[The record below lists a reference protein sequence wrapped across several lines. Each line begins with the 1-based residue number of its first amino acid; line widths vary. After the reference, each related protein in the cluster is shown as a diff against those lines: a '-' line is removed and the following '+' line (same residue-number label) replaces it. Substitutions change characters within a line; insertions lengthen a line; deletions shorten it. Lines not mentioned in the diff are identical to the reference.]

1 MAHHARSINPP
12 TTRTVSMNVNPT
24 QADQKSRSPGFPSI
38 SIRYAIPILL
48 IAMITVT
55 VGFTGWLAFRSGQQ
69 AVDNLATHLSHE
81 TTARIDEHVT
91 AFLNTPHLF
100 GQLNEA
106 AVQAGNMNLDDFPE
120 LERFFWHQ
128 VHVTESVP
136 FIYFGSEDGTFIG
149 VQKDRNDELF
159 LWIDDESTGGTLD
172 VHRLDEQLNPIE
184 MVDSVEFDPRVRP
197 WYQAAV
203 QAGGPTWSPV
213 YTDIARPILIITPAV
228 PIYDDEGLLRGVLG
242 IELSLSEI
250 SDFLNTLTVGRAGQA
265 YIIEPNGNIIAS
277 SSSEPPFFMTDDGPQ
292 RLNATQSSEP
302 SIQASAQYL
311 VETFGSIDQIEDEQQ
326 IVFDLDG
333 ERQYTRIVPLDD
345 GRGLEWLIVVVI
357 PESDFMEPIYANT
370 RTTVLLSLG
379 ILVVVTVLGLRLARW
394 IIQPVFAVMDTAAAI
409 EAGNFNAESLDPIG
423 KRQDEFGQL
432 ARVFQNMAQEV
443 YTREQ
448 RLKQEVQKLRIEI
461 DEVKRQQ
468 QVDAIVETDFFR
480 DLEAKARTMRE
491 RGKKEDSDE

>member
-1 MAHHARSINPP
+1 MNDNSTQIDH
-12 TTRTVSMNVNPT
+12 TTH
-24 QADQKSRSPGFPSI
+24 SPGFPSI

-48 IAMITVT
+48 IAMIVVT

-69 AVDNLATHLSHE
+69 AVNDLATHLSRE

-91 AFLNTPHLF
+91 DFLNTPHLF
-100 GQLNEA
+100 GQLNDA
-106 AVQAGNMNLDDFPE
+106 AIQAGNMKLDDFPE
-120 LERFFWHQ
+120 LERLFWHQ

-136 FIYFGSEDGTFIG
+136 FIYFGSEEGDFIG
-149 VQKDRNDELF
+149 VQKDQNDELF
-159 LWIDDESTGGTLD
+159 LWIDDQSTGGTLD
-172 VHRLDEQLNPIE
+172 VYRLDDQLNPTE
-184 MVDSVEFDPRVRP
+184 MIDSVEFDPRVRP

-203 QAGGPTWSPV
+203 EAGGPTWSPV
-213 YTDIARPILIITPAV
+213 YTDIARPILIITPSV
-228 PIYDDEGLLRGVLG
+228 PIYDDQGELRGVLG

-250 SDFLNTLTVGRAGQA
+250 SDFLNTLAIGRAGQA
-265 YIIEPNGNIIAS
+265 YIVEPGGDIIAS
-277 SSSEPPFFMTDDGPQ
+277 SSTEPPFFMTGQGQQ

-302 SIQASAQYL
+302 LIQASAQYL
-311 VETFGSIDQIEDEQQ
+311 VETFGGMDQIKDEQQ
-326 IVFDLDG
+326 IIFDLDG
-333 ERQYTRIVPLDD
+333 ERQFTRVIPLDD

-379 ILVVVTVLGLRLARW
+379 ILVVVTILGLGLARW

-432 ARVFQNMAQEV
+432 ARVFQNMAREV
-443 YTREQ
+443 YAREQ

-468 QVDAIVETDFFR
+468 QVDDIVETDFFR
-480 DLEAKARTMRE
+480 DLEAKARTMRD
-491 RGKKEDSDE
+491 RGKKQDSDDADE

>member
-1 MAHHARSINPP
+1 MSIN
-12 TTRTVSMNVNPT
+12 
-24 QADQKSRSPGFPSI
+24 SRSTRPSGLPTI

-48 IAMITVT
+48 IAMIIVT

-69 AVDNLATHLSHE
+69 TVNDLATLLSRE

-91 AFLNTPHLF
+91 DFLNTPHLF

-106 AVQAGNMNLDDFPE
+106 AIQAGSMKLDDFPE

-136 FIYFGSEDGTFIG
+136 FIYFGSEEGDFIG
-149 VQKDRNDELF
+149 VQKDQNDELF
-159 LWIDDESTGGTLD
+159 LWLDDESTGGTLD
-172 VHRLDEQLNPIE
+172 VYRLDDQLNPIE
-184 MVDSVEFDPRVRP
+184 MVDSVEFDPRGRP

-203 QAGGPTWSPV
+203 EAGGPTWSPV

-228 PIYDDEGLLRGVLG
+228 PIYTTEGELRGVLG

-265 YIIEPNGNIIAS
+265 YIVEPNGDIIAS
-277 SSSEPPFFMTDDGPQ
+277 SSSEPPFSVTDEGQQ
-292 RLNATQSSEP
+292 RLNATQSTEP
-302 SIQASAQYL
+302 LIQASAQYL
-311 VETFGSIDQIEDEQQ
+311 VDTFGGLDQIEDEQQ
-326 IVFDLDG
+326 IIFKLDG
-333 ERQYTRIVPLDD
+333 ERQFTRIIPLDD
-345 GRGLEWLIVVVI
+345 GRGLEWRIVVVI

-370 RTTVLLSLG
+370 RTTIFLSIG
-379 ILVVVTVLGLRLARW
+379 ILVVVTVLGLGLARW

-409 EAGNFNAESLDPIG
+409 EAGSFDDSSLDSIG
-423 KRQDEFGQL
+423 KRQDEFGKL
-432 ARVFQNMAQEV
+432 ARVFQNMAREV
-443 YTREQ
+443 FAREQ

-468 QVDAIVETDFFR
+468 QVDEIVETDFFR
-480 DLEAKARTMRE
+480 DLEAKARTIRD
-491 RGKKEDSDE
+491 RGKKPDADESNQ